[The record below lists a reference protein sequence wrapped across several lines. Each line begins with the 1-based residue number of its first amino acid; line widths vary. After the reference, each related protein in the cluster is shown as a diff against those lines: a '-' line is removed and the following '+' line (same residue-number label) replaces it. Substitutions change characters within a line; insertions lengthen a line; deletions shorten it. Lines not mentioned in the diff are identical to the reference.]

1 MVRRVLRSRRV
12 TAMGWATT
20 AWVLVI
26 GLLLGS
32 VQAQQPVEITMWF
45 GRQDFIPAD
54 AFETF
59 HRENP
64 DIRVKTDVIPLEQA
78 VADVLRTARAGQAPD
93 IVQVPA
99 DGVPPL
105 ALQGA
110 LYEFAPM
117 LAKWQAEE
125 PASYANLAQAA
136 FDLATYEGNLYGV
149 ALHYGPYWFTY
160 RVDWFEEAGI
170 AHPPTTWDDVLDAGR
185 VFAADDRIGYSV
197 IGSRAHD
204 PVWFLATYM
213 AMGGQWVDGI
223 PQIDS
228 DAGRYLLA
236 FYQTL
241 IRDGIAHPET
251 LAWAS
256 GEMRAAFIGGNAAQA
271 MIGDNIYP
279 TLNESLAYG
288 EQWTGSP
295 PPSRPGGEAD
305 NRIMALGWPYVVTAG
320 TEHPEAVLKVLQYL
334 ARPEIVAEVALRYQ
348 PTTVLPVMNDPVY
361 VEAKPWA
368 PDFAAPFAELVPLP
382 SHPRQPQVY
391 QILLDAMQ
399 DALQNPNADAAEMA
413 ARYQA
418 QLDEL
423 R

>member
-1 MVRRVLRSRRV
+1 MVVRELRNRL

-20 AWVLVI
+20 AWVLTI

-45 GRQDFIPAD
+45 GRQNFIPAD

-59 HRENP
+59 HQENP
-64 DIRVKTDVIPLEQA
+64 DIRVRTDVIPLEQA

-110 LYEFAPM
+110 LYDVAPL
-117 LAKWQAEE
+117 LAQWQAED

-136 FDLATYEGNLYGV
+136 FDLATYQGNVYGV

-160 RVDWFEEAGI
+160 RIDWFEEAGI
-170 AHPPTTWDDVLDAGR
+170 PHPPANWDDVLAAGR
-185 VFAADDRIGYSV
+185 ALRTGARIGFSV

-204 PVWFLATYM
+204 PVWFLATFM
-213 AMGGQWVDGI
+213 AMGGQWQDGI

-228 DAGRYLLA
+228 DAGRYLLG

-241 IRDGIAHPET
+241 IRDDIAHPET
-251 LAWAS
+251 LAWTS

-288 EQWTGSP
+288 TQWAGAVP
-295 PPSRPGGEAD
+295 PVRPGGEAEG
-305 NRIMALGWPYVVTAG
+305 RTMALGWPYLVTAG

-334 ARPEIVAEVALRYQ
+334 ARPEIVAEVAMRYQ
-348 PTTVLPVMNDPVY
+348 PTTVLPVMTDAAY

-368 PDFAAPFAELVPLP
+368 PDFAAPFADLVPLP
-382 SHPRQPQVY
+382 SHPRQPQIY

-399 DALQNPNADAAEMA
+399 DALQNPNADAAAMA

>member
-1 MVRRVLRSRRV
+1 MARLGSVRRRMPGLWL
-12 TAMGWATT
+12 TAALAVGF
-20 AWVLVI
+20 
-26 GLLLGS
+26 LLGS

-45 GRQDFIPAD
+45 GRQNFIPAD

-64 DIRVKTDVIPLEQA
+64 GIRVRTDVIPLEQA

-99 DGVPPL
+99 DGVAPL

-110 LYEFAPM
+110 LLDVSEL
-117 LAKWQAEE
+117 LANWEATY
-125 PASYANLAQAA
+125 PDSFGNLAQAA
-136 FDLATYEGNLYGV
+136 FDLATYQGTPYGI
-149 ALHYGPYWFTY
+149 ALHYGPYWYTY

-170 AHPPTTWDDVLDAGR
+170 AHPPATWDDVLEAGR
-185 VFAADDRIGYSV
+185 ALRTADRVGFSV

-204 PVWFLATYM
+204 PVWFLATFM
-213 AMGGQWVDGI
+213 AMGGQWVDGL
-223 PQIDS
+223 PDLDS
-228 DAGRYLLA
+228 EAGRYLLS

-241 IRDGIAHPET
+241 IRDDIAHPET
-251 LAWAS
+251 LAWTS

-279 TLNESLAYG
+279 TLNESLTYG
-288 EQWTGSP
+288 TQWAGSP
-295 PPSRPGGEAD
+295 PPSRPGGEAE
-305 NRIMALGWPYVVTAG
+305 NRTMALGWPYLVTAG
-320 TEHPEAVLKVLQYL
+320 AQDLDAVLLVLEYL

-348 PTTVLPVMNDPVY
+348 PTTVLPVMTSPGY

-382 SHPRQPQVY
+382 THPRQPQIY
-391 QILLDAMQ
+391 QIVLDAMQ
-399 DALQNPNADAAEMA
+399 DALQNPNADAAAMA

-418 QLDEL
+418 QLNEL

>member
-1 MVRRVLRSRRV
+1 MAHSGRGAQSVWGAAMALVL
-12 TAMGWATT
+12 AG
-20 AWVLVI
+20 
-26 GLLLGS
+26 GLFFGIA
-32 VQAQQPVEITMWF
+32 QAQEPIEITMWF
-45 GRQDFIPAD
+45 GRQDFMPAD
-54 AFETF
+54 AFDTF
-59 HRENP
+59 HQENP
-64 DIRVKTDVIPLEQA
+64 DIRVRTDVIPLEQA
-78 VADVLRTARAGQAPD
+78 VADVLRTGRAGQAPD

-105 ALQGA
+105 AIQGQ
-110 LYEFAPM
+110 LYDFGPL
-117 LAKWQAEE
+117 LAQWATES
-125 PASYANLAQAA
+125 PDTYAHLAQAA
-136 FDLATYEGNLYGV
+136 FDLATYEGTAYGL

-160 RVDWFEEAGI
+160 RLDWFEEAGI
-170 AHPPTTWDDVLDAGR
+170 PHPPATWDDVLEAGR
-185 VFAADDRIGYSV
+185 LLREGNRVGFSV

-213 AMGGQWVDGI
+213 AMGGQWVDGL
-223 PQIDS
+223 PQLDS
-228 DAGRYLLA
+228 DAGHYLLS

-251 LAWAS
+251 LAWTS

-279 TLNESLAYG
+279 TLNTSLEYG
-288 EQWTGSP
+288 REWSGSP
-295 PPSRPGGEAD
+295 PPVRPGGEAD
-305 NRIMALGWPYVVTAG
+305 ARTMALGWPYLVTAG

-334 ARPEIVAEVALRYQ
+334 ARPEIVSEVALRYQ
-348 PTTVLPVMNDPVY
+348 PTTVMPVMTDPGY
-361 VEAKPWA
+361 VDAKPWA
-368 PDFAAPFAELVPLP
+368 PDFAEPFAELVPLP

-399 DALQNPNADAAEMA
+399 DALQNPNADTAAMA

-418 QLDEL
+418 ELDAL